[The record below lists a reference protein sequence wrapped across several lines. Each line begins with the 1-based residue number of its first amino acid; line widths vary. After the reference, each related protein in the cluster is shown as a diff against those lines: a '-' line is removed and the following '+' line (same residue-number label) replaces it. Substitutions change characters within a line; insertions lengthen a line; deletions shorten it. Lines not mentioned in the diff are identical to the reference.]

1 MDQKIIVDTGP
12 LVAFF
17 NRRDEHH
24 HWVLLQLSTLQGTL
38 VTTESVISECLYL
51 LDYSRVAVTAIQ
63 NMVMSKKLLVSEVPT
78 RDFSEVLKLVQ
89 KYQDLPSSVADAS
102 LLTVYNSLNKAKI
115 LTLDSDFKTYRAR
128 DGKPPV
134 LIAPFEQ

>member
-1 MDQKIIVDTGP
+1 MDQRIIVDTGP

-17 NRRDEHH
+17 NRRDEYH
-24 HWVLLQLSTLQGTL
+24 HWVLLQLSTLRGTL

-51 LDYSRVAVTAIQ
+51 LDYSKVAITAIQ
-63 NMVMSKKLLVSEVPT
+63 DMVISKKLLISDVPA
-78 RDFSEVLKLVQ
+78 RDFSEVLKLVE
-89 KYQDLPSSVADAS
+89 KYQDLPASRADVS
-102 LLTVYNSLNKAKI
+102 LLVVYNSMKDAKI
-115 LTLDSDFKTYRAR
+115 LTLDSDFKIYRAT

>member
-1 MDQKIIVDTGP
+1 MDQRIIVDTGP

-17 NRRDEHH
+17 NRRDEYH
-24 HWVLLQLSTLQGTL
+24 HWVLLQLSTLRGTL

-51 LDYSRVAVTAIQ
+51 LGYSNIAISAINEMVA
-63 NMVMSKKLLVSEVPT
+63 NRKLIVSDVPT
-78 RDFSEVLKLVQ
+78 QNISEVLKLVD
-89 KYQDLPSSVADAS
+89 KYQDLPASLADAT
-102 LLTVYNSLNKAKI
+102 LMVVYNSMKQAKI
-115 LTLDSDFKTYRAR
+115 LTLDSDFKIYRAR